1 MCTWVGAYEYK
12 CLQWPEASDPL
23 NLEWQM
29 AVRQL
34 SWMLETELQS
44 SRRVLLIT
52 ENFPSPF
59 PGIVKKKIRGDSL
72 KEFSSLLSL
81 LQMVANSI

>member
-1 MCTWVGAYEYK
+1 MQTDTHECQ

-29 AVRQL
+29 AVNQL

-44 SRRVLLIT
+44 FRR
-52 ENFPSPF
+52 
-59 PGIVKKKIRGDSL
+59 
-72 KEFSSLLSL
+72 
-81 LQMVANSI
+81 A